1 MPWFALIL
9 LYWLA
14 LAGPAWAGEA
24 EGVAAFDRGDYETAE
39 REFRSLAQQGDGV
52 AQSDLSATYDK
63 GQGVLRDYAAV
74 KWYRLAAQQ
83 GDAVAQSN
91 LGVMYAYGRGVPKDY
106 VQALKWLNLA
116 AAHGNAVAAKNRNI
130 VEERMTPA
138 DVSKA
143 QHLAREWLAKHGKV
157 D

>member
-1 MPWFALIL
+1 MPRFALIL
-9 LYWLA
+9 MCCLA
-14 LAGPAWAGEA
+14 LAAPAWAGYD
-24 EGVAAFDRGDYETAE
+24 EGVAAYQAGDYATAL
-39 REFRSLAQQGDGV
+39 REFSPLAKQGDAV
-52 AQSDLSATYDK
+52 AQSDLSTYDK

-138 DVSKA
+138 DISKA
-143 QHLAREWLAKHGKV
+143 QRMAREWLAKHGKA

>member
-9 LYWLA
+9 MCWLA
-14 LAGPAWAGEA
+14 LAAPAWAGFD
-24 EGVAAFDRGDYETAE
+24 EGLAAYQRGDYETAV
-39 REFRSLAQQGDGV
+39 RGDAV

-138 DVSKA
+138 DISKS
-143 QHLAREWLAKHGKV
+143 QRMAREWLAKHG
-157 D
+157 